1 MFLFCTRGGYI
12 MQVFDAIYKKENML
26 QCKFSDNFIH
36 PDYLGTEFPLG
47 HHLIN
52 AVVMDILKVENYYN
66 DLIKTYISY
75 LDEESESN
83 FKKYENALFKI
94 DDYCIYLHETTHVL
108 LTAIKKIHPNYSLGD
123 FIDFIDDFNPQ
134 EKLELTEQLRNIRK
148 DGQIQLK
155 ECLKLWNIA
164 VGFLLDKFNSFT
176 DTISRDIYDICN
188 SPTEV
193 KGLDRLSG
201 LDTKRKIQL
210 LRMKVPTCLSVDL
223 GSSVNSKFFYSQP
236 TSEERIVMSISQ
248 CSTEQLMYYDLVTS
262 LEKDLPIKL
271 CKNCNKP
278 FIPKG
283 RPDSLY
289 CDRIMP
295 EFKYKCI
302 TIGAANTYKSKQ
314 PDIEVEFYAA
324 RKRYSTR
331 SLRNPILK
339 PEFDVWKIKG
349 KEKLIAYRNG
359 EISADEFKTWF
370 MNDEWTKS

>member
-1 MFLFCTRGGYI
+1 

-52 AVVMDILKVENYYN
+52 AIVLDILKVEKYYSN
-66 DLIKTYISY
+66 LIKTYTSY
-75 LDEESESN
+75 LDDENNSN
-83 FKKYENALFKI
+83 FKKYESALFQI

-123 FIDFIDDFNPQ
+123 LIDFIDIFNPQ
-134 EKLELTEQLRNIRK
+134 EKLELTEQLRKIQK

-164 VGFLLDKFNSFT
+164 AGFLLDKFNSFMG
-176 DTISRDIYDICN
+176 TISRDIYDICN
-188 SPTEV
+188 SPIGA
-193 KGLDRLSG
+193 KGLNRLNG
-201 LDTKRKIQL
+201 LDTRRKIDL
-210 LRMKVPTCLSVDL
+210 FRMQFPTCLSVDL
-223 GSSVNSKFFYSQP
+223 GSSVNSKFFYSQLADEG
-236 TSEERIVMSISQ
+236 SIVSSISQ
-248 CSTEQLMYYDLVTS
+248 CTTEQLMYYDLFTS
-262 LEKDLPIKL
+262 LEKDLPFKL

-295 EFKYKCI
+295 GFKYKCVS
-302 TIGAANTYKSKQ
+302 IGAQNAYKSKQ

-331 SLRNPILK
+331 SLRNPVLK

-349 KEKLIAYRNG
+349 REKLTAYRNG
-359 EISADEFKTWF
+359 EISADEFRNWF
-370 MNDEWTKS
+370 MDDEWTRI

>member
-1 MFLFCTRGGYI
+1 

-47 HHLIN
+47 YHLIN
-52 AVVMDILKVENYYN
+52 AIVLDILKVEKYYSN
-66 DLIKTYISY
+66 LIKTYTSY
-75 LDEESESN
+75 LDDENNSN
-83 FKKYENALFKI
+83 FKKYESALFQI

-123 FIDFIDDFNPQ
+123 LIDFIDIFNSQ
-134 EKLELTEQLRNIRK
+134 EKLELTEQLRKIQK

-155 ECLKLWNIA
+155 ECLKLWNITA
-164 VGFLLDKFNSFT
+164 GFLLENFISFT

-188 SPTEV
+188 SPIGA
-193 KGLDRLSG
+193 KGLNRLNG
-201 LDTKRKIQL
+201 LDTRRKIDLFSMQF
-210 LRMKVPTCLSVDL
+210 PTCLSVDL
-223 GSSVNSKFFYSQP
+223 GSSVNSKFFYSQLADEG
-236 TSEERIVMSISQ
+236 SIVSSISQ
-248 CSTEQLMYYDLVTS
+248 CSTEQLMYYDLFTS
-262 LEKDLPIKL
+262 LEKDLPFKL

-278 FIPKG
+278 FMPKG

-295 EFKYKCI
+295 GFKYKCVS
-302 TIGAANTYKSKQ
+302 IGAQNAYKSKQ

-331 SLRNPILK
+331 SLRKPILK
-339 PEFDVWKIKG
+339 PEFDVWKVKG

-359 EISADEFKTWF
+359 EISADKFRNWF
-370 MNDEWTKS
+370 MDDEWTRV

>member
-1 MFLFCTRGGYI
+1 

-47 HHLIN
+47 YHLIN
-52 AVVMDILKVENYYN
+52 AIVMDILKVEKYYSN
-66 DLIKTYISY
+66 LIKTYISY
-75 LDEESESN
+75 LDDENESN
-83 FKKYENALFKI
+83 FNKYENALFQI

-123 FIDFIDDFNPQ
+123 LIDFIDIFNPQ
-134 EKLELTEQLRNIRK
+134 EKLELTEQLRKIQK

-164 VGFLLDKFNSFT
+164 AGFLLDKFNSFMG
-176 DTISRDIYDICN
+176 TISRDIYDICN
-188 SPTEV
+188 SPIGA
-193 KGLDRLSG
+193 KGLNRLNG
-201 LDTKRKIQL
+201 LDTRRKIDL
-210 LRMKVPTCLSVDL
+210 FRMQFPTCLSVDL
-223 GSSVNSKFFYSQP
+223 GSSVNSKFFYSQLADEG
-236 TSEERIVMSISQ
+236 SIVSSISQ
-248 CSTEQLMYYDLVTS
+248 CTTEQLMYYDLFTS
-262 LEKDLPIKL
+262 LGKDLPFKL

-295 EFKYKCI
+295 GFKYKCVS
-302 TIGAANTYKSKQ
+302 IGAQNAYKSKQ

-331 SLRNPILK
+331 SLRNPVLK

-349 KEKLIAYRNG
+349 KEKLTAYRNG
-359 EISADEFKTWF
+359 EISADEFRNWF
-370 MNDEWTKS
+370 MDDEWTRI

>member
-1 MFLFCTRGGYI
+1 

-52 AVVMDILKVENYYN
+52 AIVLDILKVEKYYSN
-66 DLIKTYISY
+66 LIKSYISY
-75 LDEESESN
+75 LDNDDESN
-83 FKKYENALFKI
+83 FKKYENALFQI
-94 DDYCIYLHETTHVL
+94 DDYCIYLHETTQVL

-123 FIDFIDDFNPQ
+123 LIDFIDTFKPQ
-134 EKLELTEQLRNIRK
+134 EKLELTEQLRTIQK

-155 ECLKLWNIA
+155 GCLKLWNNA
-164 VGFLLDKFNSFT
+164 AGFLLDKFKAFT
-176 DTISRDIYDICN
+176 DTIYRDVFDICN
-188 SPTEV
+188 SPAEV
-193 KGLDRLSG
+193 KGLDRLNG
-201 LDTKRKIQL
+201 LDTKRKIDL
-210 LRMKVPTCLSVDL
+210 FRIEFPTCLSVDL
-223 GSSVNSKFFYSQP
+223 GNSVNSKFFYSKL
-236 TSEERIVMSISQ
+236 TDEGSIVSSISQ
-248 CSTEQLMYYDLVTS
+248 CSTEQLMYYDLFTS

-295 EFKYKCI
+295 GFKYKCS
-302 TIGAANTYKSKQ
+302 TIGAVNTYKSKQ

-349 KEKLIAYRNG
+349 KEKLTAYRNG
-359 EISADEFKTWF
+359 EISADEFKNWF
-370 MNDEWTKS
+370 LDDEWTRV